1 MLNFRT
7 LLVLLCACTYSA
19 FIQLNAEI
27 IKPKVMIL
35 TTFEIGA
42 DRGDSPGELQ
52 YWVERENLNNKLQIP
67 GLAHPIVYNDS
78 GVYAMLTGTCNRSGL
93 GLMLAGL
100 DPRLD
105 LSKTYFVLA
114 GIAGID
120 PAAGSVG
127 SAAWARWIID
137 ADNANELDRGDAPK
151 DWPYGIFAYG
161 SSHPNQKP
169 GPRDWSQKPMAF
181 ELDAGLVS
189 WAYNLSKNVALTDTP
204 ELKRYRSTYVGFPN
218 AQRDPFVFIGDTLGT
233 ARYWGGPVLT
243 QWARDWCKL
252 YTNGK
257 AQFATTQCE
266 DQNIAYA
273 LYILAKAQRVDAKRY
288 LVLRTASDYSEPPV
302 GGSSINSILNGEE
315 GGAMIA
321 FESAYRVAAPV
332 VHAIIKDW
340 NLYENELP
348 YAKP

>member
-1 MLNFRT
+1 MKFTDKLF
-7 LLVLLCACTYSA
+7 VFLLCFFGLTASTQVHA
-19 FIQLNAEI
+19 DI

-42 DRGDSPGELQ
+42 DTGDSPGELQ
-52 YWVERENLNNKLQIP
+52 YWVEREKLTKKLEIP
-67 GLAHPIVYNDS
+67 GLSHPILYNDS

-100 DPRLD
+100 DPNLD
-105 LSKTYFVLA
+105 LSKTYFVMA

-127 SAAWARWIID
+127 SAAWAKWIVD
-137 ADNANELDRGDAPK
+137 ADNVNELDRADTPK
-151 DWPYGIFAYG
+151 DWPYGILVYG
-161 SSHPNQKP
+161 SSRPNEKP

-181 ELDAGLVS
+181 ALDSGLVN
-189 WAYNLSKNVALTDTP
+189 WAYRISKDVVLTDTP
-204 ELKRYRSTYVGFPN
+204 ELKRYRATYVGFPN

-266 DQNIAYA
+266 DQSIAYA
-273 LYILAKAQRVDAKRY
+273 LYLLAKAHRVDPKRY
-288 LVLRTASDYSEPPV
+288 LVLRTASDYSQPPT
-302 GGSSINSILNGEE
+302 GGSSIDSLLNGEE
-315 GGAMIA
+315 SGARLA
-321 FESAYRVAAPV
+321 FESAYRVGAPV
-332 VHAIIKDW
+332 VHALIKDW
-340 NLYENELP
+340 DKFEHELP
-348 YAKP
+348 R